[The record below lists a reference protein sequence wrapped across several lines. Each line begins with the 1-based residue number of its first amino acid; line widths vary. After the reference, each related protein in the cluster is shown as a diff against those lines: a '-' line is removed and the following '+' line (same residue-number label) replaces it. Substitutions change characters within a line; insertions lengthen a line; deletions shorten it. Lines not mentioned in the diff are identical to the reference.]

1 MDQMD
6 QGRERV
12 VSGARQP
19 FSDEE
24 QFDIALRPER
34 FEDFVGQDTIKENL
48 SVFVEAAKKRGEA
61 LDHILFCGPPGLG
74 KTTLSRILA
83 SELGVGIQTTS
94 GPVLEKK
101 GDLAGNL
108 TNLGEREILF
118 IDEIHRL
125 NRVVEEALY
134 PAMEDFVFDIM
145 IGEGPSARSIRL
157 NIKPFTLVGAT
168 TRAGMLTSPLHAR
181 FGYVC
186 RLSYYTPAQLQKII
200 LRSAAIMGVACDDE
214 AALELGKRARGT
226 PRIANRLLRR
236 CRDVADVR
244 GDGRITRPIIDRTL
258 SMLGVDGSGL
268 DEMDR
273 AILMAI
279 IDHYNGGPVGIN
291 TVAVVVGEEPDT
303 IEEVYEPFLIQ
314 SGFLKRTPRGREV
327 TRKTYGYFHLESPD
341 KSAIQRNLFDSTG
354 LEQDGGESSGSSQ

>member
-1 MDQMD
+1 MSNEEEP
-6 QGRERV
+6 RI
-12 VSGARQP
+12 VSGENRKDDDPLEA
-19 FSDEE
+19 S
-24 QFDIALRPER
+24 LRPER
-34 FEDFVGQDTIKENL
+34 FDDFVGQDTIKQNL
-48 SVFVEAAKKRGEA
+48 SIFVEAAKKRGEA

-108 TNLGEREILF
+108 TNLGESEILF

-145 IGEGPSARSIRL
+145 IGDGPAARSIRL
-157 NIKPFTLVGAT
+157 GLKSFTLVGAT
-168 TRAGMLTSPLHAR
+168 TRAGMLTSPMHAR

-186 RLSYYTPAQLQKII
+186 RLSYYTPLELQTII
-200 LRSAAIMGVACDDE
+200 MRSAGILGVECE
-214 AALELGKRARGT
+214 PHAALELGKRARGT

-236 CRDVADVR
+236 CRDVAQVR
-244 GDGRITRPIIDRTL
+244 GDGRISIEIIDKTL
-258 SMLGVDGSGL
+258 SMLGVDKNGL

-273 AILMAI
+273 NILLSLI
-279 IDHYNGGPVGIN
+279 EHYNGGPVGIN
-291 TVAVVVGEEPDT
+291 TLAVVVSEEPDT

-327 TRKTYGYFHLESPD
+327 TMKTYKYFNIVPPGTHASQQ
-341 KSAIQRNLFDSTG
+341 SLF
-354 LEQDGGESSGSSQ
+354 

>member
-1 MDQMD
+1 MNDD
-6 QGRERV
+6 RII
-12 VSGARQP
+12 SGAQHQ
-19 FSDEE
+19 SDDE
-24 QFDIALRPER
+24 QLDAKLRPER
-34 FEDFVGQDTIKENL
+34 FGDFVGQDSIKENL
-48 SVFVEAAKKRGEA
+48 SIFVQAAKKRGEA

-83 SELGVGIQTTS
+83 QELGVGIQTTS

-108 TNLGEREILF
+108 TNLAEREILF

-145 IGEGPSARSIRL
+145 IGEGPAARSIRL
-157 NIKPFTLVGAT
+157 DLKPFTLVGAT
-168 TRAGMLTSPLHAR
+168 TRAGMLTSPMHAR

-186 RLSYYTPAQLQKII
+186 RLNYYTPEQLKIVI
-200 LRSAAIMGVACDDE
+200 LRSAGILGIHCDND

-236 CRDVADVR
+236 CRDVAEVK
-244 GDGRITRPIIDRTL
+244 GEGKITRAIVDKTL
-258 SMLGVDGSGL
+258 TMLGVDGSGL

-273 AILMAI
+273 SVLLSI
-279 IDHYNGGPVGIN
+279 IEHYGGGPVGLN
-291 TVAVVVGEEPDT
+291 TIAVVVGEEPDT

-327 TRKTYGYFHLESPD
+327 TMKTYQYFGLRPPTGIDNQQS
-341 KSAIQRNLFDSTG
+341 LFDKLDS
-354 LEQDGGESSGSSQ
+354 

>member
-1 MDQMD
+1 MSEQNES
-6 QGRERV
+6 RI
-12 VSGARQP
+12 VSGENRED
-19 FSDEE
+19 DE
-24 QFDIALRPER
+24 QLDASLRPEH
-34 FEDFVGQDTIKENL
+34 FSDFVGQDAIKENL
-48 SVFVEAAKKRGEA
+48 TIFVEAAKKRGDA
-61 LDHILFCGPPGLG
+61 LDHVLFCGPPGLG

-83 SELGVGIQTTS
+83 SELGVGIQITS

-125 NRVVEEALY
+125 NHVVEEALY

-145 IGEGPSARSIRL
+145 IGEGPAARAIRL
-157 NIKPFTLVGAT
+157 SLKPFTLVGAT
-168 TRAGMLTSPLHAR
+168 TRAGMLTSPMHAR

-186 RLSYYTPAQLQKII
+186 RLNYYTAEELQTII
-200 LRSAAIMGVACDDE
+200 LRSASILGIECE
-214 AALELGKRARGT
+214 PKAALELGKRSRGT

-236 CRDVADVR
+236 CRDVAQVR
-244 GDGRITRPIIDRTL
+244 GDGKISVAVIDKTL
-258 SMLGVDGSGL
+258 SMLGVDKNGL

-273 AILMAI
+273 KILLSLI
-279 IDHYNGGPVGIN
+279 EHYNGGPVGLN
-291 TVAVVVGEEPDT
+291 TLAVVVSEEPDT

-327 TRKTYGYFHLESPD
+327 TLKTYKYFNIVPPGAQTS
-341 KSAIQRNLFDSTG
+341 QQNLFLLSDEENS
-354 LEQDGGESSGSSQ
+354 

>member
-1 MDQMD
+1 MNDEN
-6 QGRERV
+6 ERI
-12 VSGARQP
+12 VSGTHQ
-19 FSDEE
+19 STDDE
-24 QFDIALRPER
+24 QFDVALRPER
-34 FEDFVGQDTIKENL
+34 FGDFVGQDSIKDNL
-48 SVFVEAAKKRGEA
+48 AVFVEAAKKRGEA

-108 TNLGEREILF
+108 TNLAEREILF

-125 NRVVEEALY
+125 NRVVEETLY

-145 IGEGPSARSIRL
+145 IGDGPAARSIRL

-186 RLSYYTPAQLQKII
+186 RLNYYTPAELQKII
-200 LRSAAIMGVACDDE
+200 LRSAGLMEIVCDE
-214 AALELGKRARGT
+214 SAAFELGRRSRGT

-236 CRDVADVR
+236 CRDVAQVR
-244 GDGRITRPIIDRTL
+244 GDGRISQTIVNKTL
-258 SMLGVDGSGL
+258 DMLGVDPTGL

-273 AILMAI
+273 NILRSI
-279 IDHYNGGPVGIN
+279 IDHYNGGPVGVN
-291 TVAVVVGEEPDT
+291 TIAVVVGEEPDT

-327 TRKTYGYFHLESPD
+327 TMKTYQYFHLESP
-341 KSAIQRNLFDSTG
+341 KPPILQQSLFDATVN
-354 LEQDGGESSGSSQ
+354 GGAADAG

>member
-1 MDQMD
+1 MSEQNE
-6 QGRERV
+6 GRI
-12 VSGARQP
+12 VSGENRED
-19 FSDEE
+19 DE
-24 QFDIALRPER
+24 QLDASLRPER
-34 FEDFVGQDTIKENL
+34 FSDFVGQDAIKENL
-48 SVFVEAAKKRGEA
+48 AIFVEAAKKRGDA
-61 LDHILFCGPPGLG
+61 LDHVLFCGPPGLG

-83 SELGVGIQTTS
+83 SELGVGIQITS

-145 IGEGPSARSIRL
+145 IGEGPAARAIRL
-157 NIKPFTLVGAT
+157 SLKPFTLVGAT
-168 TRAGMLTSPLHAR
+168 TRAGMLTSPMHAR

-186 RLSYYTPAQLQKII
+186 RLNYYNAQELQTIV
-200 LRSAAIMGVACDDE
+200 LRSANILGVECEPD
-214 AALELGKRARGT
+214 AALELGKRSRGT

-236 CRDVADVR
+236 CRDVAQVR
-244 GDGRITRPIIDRTL
+244 GDGKISVAVIDKTL
-258 SMLGVDGSGL
+258 SMLGVDKNGL

-273 AILMAI
+273 KILLSLI
-279 IDHYNGGPVGIN
+279 EHYNGGPVGLN
-291 TVAVVVGEEPDT
+291 TLAVVVSEEPDT

-327 TRKTYGYFHLESPD
+327 TLKTYKYFNIVPPGAQIS
-341 KSAIQRNLFDSTG
+341 QQNLFLLSDEENS
-354 LEQDGGESSGSSQ
+354 